1 MKSISLLVSDEFDH
15 QLRVLAAQL
24 DINRSEFIRQALE
37 QRVARLTEDK
47 PTALA
52 REATSEH
59 DVQDAEVSGPDI

>member
-47 PTALA
+47 ATALA
-52 REATSEH
+52 REATSEQ